1 MRIDNLPDWSFIY
14 TVIHRTVETADTII
28 PLIGYGHVGSCQ
40 FPVAQDLNA
49 YAERNRDS
57 RARGTLS
64 LRGTLFI
71 SDLTWK
77 ERR

>member
-1 MRIDNLPDWSFIY
+1 MA
-14 TVIHRTVETADTII
+14 ETADTII

-57 RARGTLS
+57 TLARGILS
-64 LRGTLFI
+64 LRDTLFI
-71 SDLTWK
+71 SDLT
-77 ERR
+77 